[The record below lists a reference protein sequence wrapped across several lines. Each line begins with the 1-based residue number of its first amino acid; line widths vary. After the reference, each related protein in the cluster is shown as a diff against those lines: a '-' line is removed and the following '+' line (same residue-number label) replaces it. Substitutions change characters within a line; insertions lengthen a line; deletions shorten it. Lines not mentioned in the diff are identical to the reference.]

1 MNADAKFDEHM
12 QQLDYCQITMIH
24 SKNSKKNFTKVLRLC
39 WYEAQNNWIQEQF
52 YCYDRLHQ
60 DGFIH
65 KDFTLRFKFCIG
77 ARPEDEKRG
86 N

>member
-39 WYEAQNNWIQEQF
+39 WYEAQNNWIQE
-52 YCYDRLHQ
+52 
-60 DGFIH
+60 
-65 KDFTLRFKFCIG
+65 
-77 ARPEDEKRG
+77 
-86 N
+86 